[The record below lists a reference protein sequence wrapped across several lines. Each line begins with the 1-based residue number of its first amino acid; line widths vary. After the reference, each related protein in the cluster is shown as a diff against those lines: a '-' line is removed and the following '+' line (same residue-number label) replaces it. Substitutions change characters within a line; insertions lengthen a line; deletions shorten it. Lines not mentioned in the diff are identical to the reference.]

1 MISRLRKLSQ
11 NIGPVLMMSTH
22 LSFIEKL
29 KEEIPENSQSDQIK
43 KHLLPHAD
51 VIFRCACRL
60 SRKVH
65 DAEDLTQETFYFAI
79 KNFSQLKD
87 HDKAKSWLFSILKN
101 LFLKDIEKNKKKI
114 DIHFDSVSNSLS
126 SKTNLE
132 NDYLVLE
139 AKKAVREGLGKLD
152 ERLKRPIEMFYYEK
166 LSYKEIA
173 DKLDLPIGTVMSR
186 IARGKVYLKRE
197 LDRKDS
203 FEDLI
208 N

>member
-1 MISRLRKLSQ
+1 MTT
-11 NIGPVLMMSTH
+11 NF
-22 LSFIEKL
+22 SFVEKL
-29 KEEIPENSQSDQIK
+29 KEGIPESSQSDLIK
-43 KHLLPHAD
+43 QHLLPHVE

-79 KNFSQLKD
+79 KNFNQLKD
-87 HDKAKSWLFSILKN
+87 HDKAKNWLFSILKN
-101 LFLKDIEKNKKKI
+101 LFLKDIEKNKKKV

-126 SKTNLE
+126 AKTNLE

-139 AKKAVREGLGKLD
+139 ARKAVREGLGKLD
-152 ERLKRPIEMFYYEK
+152 DRLKRPIEMFYYER

-173 DKLDLPIGTVMSR
+173 DKLELPIGTVMSR

-197 LDRKDS
+197 LDGKGS
-203 FEDLI
+203 FEGLI
-208 N
+208 Y